1 MHISQTYA
9 YIFGINT
16 NMLPFHRQHSIYD
29 GIFVVADSEF
39 IFTDSQGGVSL
50 YNAENLT
57 TKVIMT
63 NSTFVSIHH
72 LLWIEYLNFLLPVLL
87 FSSSFIVG
95 NDQFWII
102 LILGKMILFCM
113 THLKKYKFSHVGRL
127 EFRYHSDFLKK
138 NQSVSIANWILHHEK
153 LYFIF
158 NYVW

>member
-1 MHISQTYA
+1 
-9 YIFGINT
+9 
-16 NMLPFHRQHSIYD
+16 MLPFHRQHSIYD

-72 LLWIEYLNFLLPVLL
+72 LLWIEYLNFLLPVPL

-95 NDQFWII
+95 NDQF
-102 LILGKMILFCM
+102 
-113 THLKKYKFSHVGRL
+113 
-127 EFRYHSDFLKK
+127 
-138 NQSVSIANWILHHEK
+138 
-153 LYFIF
+153 
-158 NYVW
+158 